1 MVIPWLS
8 LTTRHG
14 AILGATLR
22 DGAIFAQCCAGQ
34 SAPWNHHAAL
44 CPTCTAQK

>member
-8 LTTRHG
+8 LTTQPG

-22 DGAIFAQCCAGQ
+22 DGAIF
-34 SAPWNHHAAL
+34 
-44 CPTCTAQK
+44 